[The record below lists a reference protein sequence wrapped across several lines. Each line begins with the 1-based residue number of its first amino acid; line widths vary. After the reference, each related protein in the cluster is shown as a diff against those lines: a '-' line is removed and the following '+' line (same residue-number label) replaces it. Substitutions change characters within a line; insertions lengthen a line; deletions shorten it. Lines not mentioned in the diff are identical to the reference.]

1 MISRGDIPRVC
12 PKIVLVL
19 ANKPKKA
26 DIHGA
31 GSDGVILLG
40 TIVVGVE
47 ARAVV
52 GDIYHLYSN
61 TSFPFHIMISG
72 KRIIVSVPMNYN
84 GMSLLFTLNP
94 MAS

>member
-31 GSDGVILLG
+31 GSDGVILPG

-52 GDIYHLYSN
+52 GDISPLYSK
-61 TSFPFHIMISG
+61 SHGP
-72 KRIIVSVPMNYN
+72 
-84 GMSLLFTLNP
+84 SLI
-94 MAS
+94 